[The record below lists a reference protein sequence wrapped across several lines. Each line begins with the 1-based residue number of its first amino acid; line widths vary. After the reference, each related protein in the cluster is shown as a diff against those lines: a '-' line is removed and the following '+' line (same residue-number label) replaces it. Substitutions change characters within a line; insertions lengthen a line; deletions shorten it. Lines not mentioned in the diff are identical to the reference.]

1 MNRCPGLSEQ
11 TTPNILRY
19 WWEFPYM
26 MIANTLNVDLE
37 CTSRSQLETI
47 LKRRESI
54 VAFNNLIL
62 PPATQAMM
70 KDYNNPGII
79 VIV

>member
-1 MNRCPGLSEQ
+1 
-11 TTPNILRY
+11 
-19 WWEFPYM
+19 M